1 LDPKRLIFRLVP
13 KTDEECWELRDEI
26 EDSIIGMGKFFRL
39 RVVAEGVET
48 KAHADLLRR
57 LGCDFLEDYA
67 FARPRSAESL
77 QIWLRERDSQ
87 GN

>member
-1 LDPKRLIFRLVP
+1 
-13 KTDEECWELRDEI
+13 
-26 EDSIIGMGKFFRL
+26 
-39 RVVAEGVET
+39 VAEGVET

-57 LGCDFLEDYA
+57 LGCDYLQGYA

>member
-1 LDPKRLIFRLVP
+1 MDPKRLIFRLVP

-26 EDSIIGMGKFFRL
+26 EDSIIGAGKTL
-39 RVVAEGVET
+39 GLKVVAEGVET

-57 LGCDFLEDYA
+57 LGRYYLQGYA
-67 FARPRSAESL
+67 FARPMSAESL
-77 QIWLRERDSQ
+77 QSWLRERDSQ